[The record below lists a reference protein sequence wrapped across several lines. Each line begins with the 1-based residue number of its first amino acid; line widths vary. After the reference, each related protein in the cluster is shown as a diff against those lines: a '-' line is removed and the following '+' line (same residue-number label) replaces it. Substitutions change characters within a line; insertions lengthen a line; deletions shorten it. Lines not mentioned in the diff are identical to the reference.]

1 MSYAVELGLLADNPV
16 RAIKW
21 KAPKSVQVVDRRSVV
36 NPDQARHLLKTV
48 AITPRSGDK
57 LMAFF
62 ACMYY
67 SALRPEESVNVRERW
82 LDLPPGDGWGWMTL
96 DRAAPETGRQWSD
109 TDSRRDER
117 ELKHRAV
124 GETRRVP
131 IPPELV
137 AILRDHLKRHGT
149 DREGRLF
156 RGERGGVLAGVTYT
170 RMWDR
175 ARASALT
182 EEQYA
187 SPLGRRSY
195 DLRHAAVSTWL
206 NSGVAPTQVA
216 KWAGHSVDV
225 LLKIYAKCIDGQ
237 EDIALRRI
245 GEALGHGPSDSAPR
259 SNPDVQTEG
268 EHGPPQDG

>member
-1 MSYAVELGLLADNPV
+1 MHG
-16 RAIKW
+16 
-21 KAPKSVQVVDRRSVV
+21 
-36 NPDQARHLLKTV
+36 RH
-48 AITPRSGDK
+48 
-57 LMAFF
+57 
-62 ACMYY
+62 C
-67 SALRPEESVNVRERW
+67 
-82 LDLPPGDGWGWMTL
+82 LDLPMGDGWGWMTL
-96 DRAAPETGRQWSD
+96 ERAAPETGRQRSD
-109 TDSRRDER
+109 SNSRRDER

-131 IPPELV
+131 VPPELV
-137 AILRDHLKRHGT
+137 EILRQHFKEHGT

-156 RGERGGVLAGVTYT
+156 RGERGDVLAGVTYT

-175 ARASALT
+175 ARAAALT

-187 SPLGRRSY
+187 SPLARRPY

-216 KWAGHSVDV
+216 EWAGHSVDV

-245 GEALGHGPSDSAPR
+245 DEVLGMGRMTSSEGNDSPSATSSGDDPGEPLA
-259 SNPDVQTEG
+259 E
-268 EHGPPQDG
+268 